1 MKFDKTAQQRFTD
14 LYKRY
19 YKLMY
24 HVAFEVLHNRV
35 TTEDVVHTSCVRV
48 LEHFSQVSAID
59 SPQTRNFVAI
69 ITKRIAL
76 TECSRMK
83 REVPADVPTELENFD
98 DLHETPVVAVERRD
112 AQTALLMEIRR
123 LGVEDQ
129 DILMLKYDNKF
140 TVVQIAQALNM
151 AYDIYAL
158 YIGVINASSD
168 HDIDVL
174 PQILPAN
181 SSTTIVGQATMG
193 DWPQTEWT
201 LYVEDVDGDTSASFD
216 SFNPWTVSYVD
227 IYWQGDSYVCDF
239 TY

>member
-1 MKFDKTAQQRFTD
+1 MGVRKGGGTRLKFDKTAQQRFTD

-123 LGVEDQ
+123 LGAEDQ
-129 DILMLKYDNKF
+129 DILMLKIRQ
-140 TVVQIAQALNM
+140 QIYSRADCTGAEHGCTSRKKRLQRIQAPKIC
-151 AYDIYAL
+151 A
-158 YIGVINASSD
+158 
-168 HDIDVL
+168 
-174 PQILPAN
+174 
-181 SSTTIVGQATMG
+181 
-193 DWPQTEWT
+193 
-201 LYVEDVDGDTSASFD
+201 
-216 SFNPWTVSYVD
+216 
-227 IYWQGDSYVCDF
+227 
-239 TY
+239 

>member
-112 AQTALLMEIRR
+112 AQTALLMEIR
-123 LGVEDQ
+123 Q
-129 DILMLKYDNKF
+129 
-140 TVVQIAQALNM
+140 QIYSRADCTGAEH
-151 AYDIYAL
+151 
-158 YIGVINASSD
+158 GC
-168 HDIDVL
+168 
-174 PQILPAN
+174 
-181 SSTTIVGQATMG
+181 
-193 DWPQTEWT
+193 
-201 LYVEDVDGDTSASFD
+201 TSRKKTAAAHSGA
-216 SFNPWTVSYVD
+216 PK
-227 IYWQGDSYVCDF
+227 ICA
-239 TY
+239 

>member
-1 MKFDKTAQQRFTD
+1 MKFDKTAQQCFTD

-98 DLHETPVVAVERRD
+98 DLHETPVVAVERCVPFPVSWTVKMKKK
-112 AQTALLMEIRR
+112 QKET
-123 LGVEDQ
+123 Q
-129 DILMLKYDNKF
+129 DILSYHTQGGGCSDKARAK
-140 TVVQIAQALNM
+140 
-151 AYDIYAL
+151 
-158 YIGVINASSD
+158 ASGGRQP
-168 HDIDVL
+168 IEECGRTGL
-174 PQILPAN
+174 
-181 SSTTIVGQATMG
+181 
-193 DWPQTEWT
+193 
-201 LYVEDVDGDTSASFD
+201 
-216 SFNPWTVSYVD
+216 
-227 IYWQGDSYVCDF
+227 
-239 TY
+239 